1 MPQDKCTERQVMQS
15 SHPEGSPGAQDTRS
29 LPNVP
34 PAPLQQKTGGS
45 VLCPGPPTCFKSSSG
60 VRPPSGQAEGHS
72 HHTIPATEHRPLQ
85 SSWLPYPTA
94 PSSLLTGIYLQGLP
108 NLVETIF
115 LSFLTA
121 IPGEKALLLFT
132 IL

>member
-1 MPQDKCTERQVMQS
+1 MPQDKCTERQVTQS
-15 SHPEGSPGAQDTRS
+15 FHPKGSPGAEDTRS

-34 PAPLQQKTGGS
+34 PAHFNKKLGALSFAPALPL
-45 VLCPGPPTCFKSSSG
+45 VLKAVPM
-60 VRPPSGQAEGHS
+60 RPPPGQAEGHS
-72 HHTIPATEHRPLQ
+72 HHTIPATEHRLLQ

-121 IPGEKALLLFT
+121 TPGEKALLLFT